1 MSNDST
7 DQTALIKK
15 VANDLHRL
23 NASVM
28 QAVEGGVTVELMRV
42 SRHHNEKGAWGDLL
56 VPIIHQD
63 KK

>member
-1 MSNDST
+1 MTNKQEDK
-7 DQTALIKK
+7 TALIRK

-28 QAVEGGVTVELMRV
+28 EAVNGGITVELMRV
-42 SRHHNEKGAWGDLL
+42 SRHHDEKGAWGDLL

-63 KK
+63 K

>member
-1 MSNDST
+1 MT
-7 DQTALIKK
+7 DNQDDKTALIRK

-28 QAVEGGVTVELMRV
+28 EAVNGGITVELLRV
-42 SRHHNEKGAWGDLL
+42 SRHHDEKGAWGDLL

-63 KK
+63 K